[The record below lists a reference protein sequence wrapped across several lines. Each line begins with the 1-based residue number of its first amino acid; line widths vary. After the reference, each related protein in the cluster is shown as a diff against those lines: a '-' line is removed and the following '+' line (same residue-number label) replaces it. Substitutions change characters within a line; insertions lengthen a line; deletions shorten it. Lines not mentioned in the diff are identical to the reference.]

1 MADQNPYLSLVPDAP
16 PPASPADAAAQVPA
30 GPTAEPNPYLQ
41 VIDSGTKSTPYR
53 VSVMQTADQ
62 NPDAEARVQALGRK
76 YGVPAETV
84 RLQQKDYER
93 RDVIDSIDYEK
104 LAFQSPATSGLLATP
119 QTAAISR
126 DDTENLSGIERT
138 LRYLSGGAKSV
149 VAGVGP
155 SFTSGLYGG
164 VQSFFDTLAQGADQA
179 RQRPISFSE
188 GPVGLAAQLLPE
200 NPFARVAA
208 GVAQWRREQ
217 DVMSKSLIPQASG
230 NIEAGVYSGL
240 QSVGQLG
247 SALATGGAAGL
258 LPLLT
263 ATTAGQAYGE
273 ARDKGVP
280 VQQAIP
286 FGVSQGAIEYATEKL
301 PVATFLRNLNART
314 PLLSF
319 VTQQLKAEVPN
330 ELVATTLQNL
340 NEWAVLN
347 PEKPV
352 GDYIREQP
360 DALAQ
365 TLVATIVAGGALT
378 GAARGVQAVGDRM
391 TRKQQDAAQAQAN
404 AAALTE
410 QDQLAA
416 VNKLRPRDADTFG
429 AFVREATADGP
440 VQDVY
445 IDVQSLAQSGVD
457 VAALAQ
463 VSPSVAAQL
472 PEATATGGTIR
483 IPLDEFT
490 TNVAGTD
497 LSAPL
502 VPYLKTD
509 PLGMNQKEAEEFMQS
524 GANQFQQEVE
534 RTLAAQAPDQAF
546 KASRDAVQQDIAQRL
561 DAVNRFTPQVNQQY
575 ATMLS
580 NFYAVQGAR
589 TGMTPEEF
597 AQRYPIRFAREDLV
611 DGEQRLDEHAGQQ
624 QNPQHAA
631 SLLTTDQARQQVLTD
646 TEWLGSGST
655 SAALGGRWAAN
666 SNFIKTIR
674 SGDQEVGEVYGEEV
688 PNAVV
693 ISESHV
699 NPDQQGKGA
708 ARQAYEQLANYA
720 IAQGKILHSDSAVSE
735 SASRVYDALARR
747 GYTVEKNPAAVLE
760 NGRWQ
765 SPDNAPVYTVTAAPQ
780 QVNQPQKIDE
790 DTGLPL
796 NADGTVT
803 VYHHTSAGKAAQIRQ
818 TGRLK
823 SAGEPDVY
831 VTTRAETDTGYGDTA
846 VAINIDPSLL
856 QIDDEFPDG
865 RTDYRIDT
873 GKPGGSIKV
882 KFPQVNQGERGSL
895 TVPRDI
901 TQQAPILTLLENA
914 DLSTF
919 LHESGHFYLEVLSD
933 LAARPD
939 APQEIKDDMDAVL
952 KWFGVPD
959 IETWRGM
966 TLDQKRDN
974 HEQFAR
980 GFEAYLFEG
989 KAPSQELR
997 GVFQR
1002 FRAWLVNVYRNLA
1015 RLNVQ
1020 LTDEVRSVF
1029 DRMLATSDAIA
1040 EQQVIE
1046 GAAPMFDS
1054 AQAAGM
1060 DENQWRA
1067 YQNLNSEAQQ
1077 DALQNLETRSMR
1089 DMKWL
1094 NNARSRVLKDLQKQ
1108 ADAQRAAVRDEVE
1121 AEVYATP
1128 LYSAMQFL
1136 RRGTTTINGEPFTA
1150 DAHKLDIDALGDMYG
1165 GEGDKFAL
1173 LDWSKLGYGRYGM
1186 LGKDGISPD
1195 AAAQMFGYTSGD
1207 QLVRAL
1213 LDAEPV
1219 DSVIEG
1225 MTDQRMLERYGD
1237 LTDKQSMDRAAD
1249 AAIHNDARARFIAT
1263 ELNALNQ
1270 AIGDRRVLASA
1281 ARQFAEQMI
1290 ARLRVRDVKPGQ
1302 YTAAE
1307 GRAARESERAFKKG
1321 DLETAAAEKRNQ
1333 LVNTYAA
1340 KAAYAAQDEIQK
1352 SVDYLKKFDKESTRK
1367 SIDPSYREQI
1377 DALLERFDLRTGQ
1390 SLTAIDRRK
1399 SLLEWVQSQEEQGL
1413 EPIIDPALLDEARR
1427 QSYKDMT
1434 VEELRGLTDAVRN
1447 IEHLGRLKKKLLTAK
1462 DQREFQAAVD
1472 ELVASIENN
1481 AKRVVPEERSS
1492 DRGRLVNI
1500 RRMFRG
1506 FKAEHR
1512 KFASYAREFDGWQDA
1527 GAAWEYLVRTMNSA
1541 GDFEAVENER
1551 ATKKLGEL
1559 LRPILKQK
1567 GLHRKQFFPE
1577 IGKSFTKEERLGIA
1591 LNMGNAVNRERV
1603 LAGENLTPSQLDT
1616 LLDTLTE
1623 EDWKFVQ
1630 GVWDYLDS
1638 FRPQIAAKEKRLTGV
1653 EPEWVEAEPVQTK
1666 FGEFKGGYYPI
1677 SYDALRSSRAESD
1690 INAEVQ
1696 KQIERGLYTRA
1707 QTRRGHL
1714 KSRTES
1720 TGRPIRY
1727 DLGVITDHVQQV
1739 IHDLAWHE
1747 YLVDANRLL
1756 RNSGVDEAVRR
1767 HYGPEILKQM
1777 KDTLKDVAVGES
1789 AADGWMGRML
1799 NHLRIGST
1807 VAGLGY
1813 RLTTS
1818 LMQPLGLTQSAVR
1831 IGPKWVLKGAS
1842 HWAAGAVGLEKGMK
1856 DMYEMSDF
1864 MRLRANTLNREIN
1877 EIQNRV
1883 SGKSE
1888 LRQKI
1893 DASYFY
1899 MIQKAQLIA
1908 DVPTW
1913 WGAYEKAM
1921 SKEDMTE
1928 DKAIALADQAVR
1940 DAQGAGQIGDL
1951 AAIQRGGPLKK
1962 LWTNFYSFFST
1973 TYNLT
1978 AEAVGRTNFRKP
1990 REVALLAAD
1999 LALLYTLPALLG
2011 TVVKSALHGGP
2022 DDDDEFLRSLIA
2034 DQLNYLFGT
2043 VVGLREVSAAVQ
2055 GATGLYSDYSGPGG
2069 ARFFAEFAKL
2079 GKQAAQGEVDEA
2091 FLKALNSSA
2100 GIVFHYP
2107 AGQINAT
2114 VSGLQA
2120 LADGKTEN
2128 PGALLVGPP
2137 PNK

>member
-1 MADQNPYLSLVPDAP
+1 MADNPYLSLVPENNATPDAG
-16 PPASPADAAAQVPA
+16 VPA
-30 GPTAEPNPYLQ
+30 QPSGNPYLSL
-41 VIDSGTKSTPYR
+41 VDEGSTGTPYR
-53 VSVMQTADQ
+53 LSMMQVADK
-62 NPDAEARVQALGRK
+62 NPDAEARIQALGRQ
-76 YGVPAETV
+76 YGVPAETI
-84 RLQQKDYER
+84 RLQQPEYEKR
-93 RDVIDSIDYEK
+93 ATIDGIDYTK
-104 LAFQSPATSGLLATP
+104 LANESPVTAGLLAQP
-119 QTAAISR
+119 QKAGVSY
-126 DDTENLSGIERT
+126 DDTENLSAIERAVKF
-138 LRYLSGGAKSV
+138 LAGSGSAIASAV
-149 VAGVGP
+149 PAI
-155 SFTSGLYGG
+155 TSGFYGA
-164 VQSFFDTLAQGADQA
+164 VQAGAEGAAALAEPMAGT
-179 RQRPISFSE
+179 I
-188 GPVGLAAQLLPE
+188 LPE
-200 NPFARVAA
+200 NPFARVAR
-208 GVAQWRREQ
+208 GVADWRREQ
-217 DVMSKSLIPQASG
+217 DAIAKGMVPKGEGPLS
-230 NIEAGVYSGL
+230 AGFYSGL
-240 QSVGQLG
+240 QSAGQ
-247 SALATGGAAGL
+247 TGAA
-258 LPLLT
+258 LLT
-263 ATTAGQAYGE
+263 GNPGAVLGALSAVQGGQSYGQ

-280 VQQAIP
+280 PLQAAA
-286 FGVSQGAIEYATEKL
+286 FGASQAAIEYATEKIPVSRFL
-301 PVATFLRNLNART
+301 SDFKAGTPFYSLIARQMAAEIPGEQVATA
-314 PLLSF
+314 
-319 VTQQLKAEVPN
+319 
-330 ELVATTLQNL
+330 LQDL

-347 PEKPV
+347 PEKPFTA
-352 GDYIREQP
+352 YLQERP
-360 DALAQ
+360 SAAAQ
-365 TLVATIVAGGALT
+365 TLVATVVSAGALT
-378 GAARGVQAVGDRM
+378 GAARGAQSVANRFGARGQE
-391 TRKQQDAAQAQAN
+391 AAQAQAN

-410 QDQLAA
+410 TDQAA
-416 VNKLRPRDADTFG
+416 AASKLRPRDAATFNE
-429 AFVREATADGP
+429 FVRQATEDGP
-440 VQDVY
+440 VSDLY
-445 IDVQSLAQSGVD
+445 IDVGSLAQSGVD
-457 VAALAQ
+457 VAALAEL
-463 VSPSVAAQL
+463 SPSVAAQL
-472 PEATATGGTIR
+472 PEATATGGNIR

-490 TNVAGTD
+490 SNVAGTE

-524 GANQFQQEVE
+524 GADQFQQEVE
-534 RTLAAQAPDQAF
+534 RTLTAQAPDEAF
-546 KASRDAVQQDIAQRL
+546 KTSRDVVQQDIAQRL
-561 DAVNRFTPQVNQQY
+561 GEVNRFTPQVNQQY
-575 ATMLS
+575 AALMA

-589 TGMTPEEF
+589 LGISPEEM
-597 AQRYPIRFAREDLV
+597 AARYPIRFAREDLI
-611 DGEQRLDEHAGQQ
+611 DGEQRLDEHAQQ
-624 QNPQHAA
+624 A
-631 SLLTTDQARQQVLTD
+631 TLTD
-646 TEWLGSGST
+646 TQFTEGGGL
-655 SAALGGRWAAN
+655 AQALGTAGTRNFTKTLRRGGRAAGQ
-666 SNFIKTIR
+666 IH
-674 SGDQEVGEVYGEEV
+674 GEES
-688 PNAVV
+688 PQAVTV
-693 ISESHV
+693 QESELS
-699 NPDQQGKGA
+699 PEAQGQGI
-708 ARQAYEQLANYA
+708 ARAAYEELARYA
-720 IAQGKILHSDSAVSE
+720 AAQGKALHSDSSVTEQA
-735 SASRVYDALARR
+735 AQVYDSLDRR

-780 QVNQPQKIDE
+780 QVK
-790 DTGLPL
+790 
-796 NADGTVT
+796 
-803 VYHHTSAGKAAQIRQ
+803 
-818 TGRLK
+818 
-823 SAGEPDVY
+823 
-831 VTTRAETDTGYGDTA
+831 
-846 VAINIDPSLL
+846 
-856 QIDDEFPDG
+856 
-865 RTDYRIDT
+865 
-873 GKPGGSIKV
+873 
-882 KFPQVNQGERGSL
+882 QGERGSL
-895 TVPRDI
+895 TVPKDI

-919 LHESGHFYLEVLSD
+919 LHESGHFYLEVMSD

-939 APQEIKDDMDAVL
+939 APQEIRDDMDAIL

-959 IETWRGM
+959 LATWRGM
-966 TLDQKRDN
+966 TLNERREQ

-989 KAPSQELR
+989 NAPSQELR
-997 GVFQR
+997 PVFQR
-1002 FRAWLVNVYRNLA
+1002 FRAWLVNVYRTLL
-1015 RLNVQ
+1015 RLNVTV
-1020 LTDEVRSVF
+1020 TDEVRSVF

-1040 EQQVIE
+1040 EQQAIE
-1046 GAAPMFDS
+1046 GAAPLFDS

-1060 DENQWRA
+1060 DEQQWQA
-1067 YQNLNSEAQQ
+1067 YQNLGNEAQQ
-1077 DALQNLETRSMR
+1077 DALANLETRSLR

-1108 ADAQRAAVRDEVE
+1108 ADSARAAVRDEVE

-1136 RRGTTTINGEPFTA
+1136 RRGTTTINGEPFA
-1150 DAHKLDIDALGDMYG
+1150 AEAHKLDIDALGDMYG

-1195 AAAQMFGYTSGD
+1195 VAAQMFGYTSGD

-1219 DSVIEG
+1219 ESVIEG

-1249 AAIHNDARARFIAT
+1249 QLLHNDARARFIAS

-1270 AIGDRRVLASA
+1270 AIGDRRVLTTA
-1281 ARQFAEQMI
+1281 ARQFAEQMV
-1290 ARLRVRDVKPGQ
+1290 ARLRVRDVKPAQ

-1307 GRAARESERAFKKG
+1307 GRAARESERAFRKG

-1340 KAAYAAQDEIQK
+1340 KAAYAARDEIQK
-1352 SVDYLKKFDKESTRK
+1352 SVDYLKKFDREGVRK
-1367 SIDPSYREQI
+1367 NVDPSYLDQI
-1377 DALLERFDLRTGQ
+1377 DGLLERFDLRTGQ
-1390 SLTAIDRRK
+1390 TLRDIDRRK
-1399 SLLEWVQSQEEQGL
+1399 TLLDWVQSQEEQGL
-1413 EPIIDPALLDEARR
+1413 EPVIDPALLDEARR

-1434 VEELRGLTDAVRN
+1434 VEQLRGLTDAVKN

-1462 DQREFQAAVD
+1462 DQREFQEAAD
-1472 ELVASIENN
+1472 AITESIEDN
-1481 AKRVVPEERSS
+1481 AKGIVPEERLS
-1492 DRGRLVNI
+1492 DRGALVNI

-1512 KFASYAREFDGWQDA
+1512 KFASFARQFDGWKDA
-1527 GAAWEYLVRTMNSA
+1527 GATWEYLVRTMNTA

-1559 LRPILKQK
+1559 LRPILKDK
-1567 GLHRKQFFPE
+1567 ALHRKQFFPE
-1577 IGKSFTKEERLGIA
+1577 IGKSFTKEERIGMA

-1603 LAGENLTPSQLDT
+1603 LSGENLNPSQLDA

-1623 EDWKFVQ
+1623 QDWKFVQ
-1630 GVWDYLDS
+1630 GVWDYLES
-1638 FRPQIAAKEKRLTGV
+1638 FRPQIAAKERRLTGV
-1653 EPEWVEAEPVQTK
+1653 EPEWIEPEPVQTK
-1666 FGEFKGGYYPI
+1666 YGELKGGYYPI
-1677 SYDALRSSRAESD
+1677 SYDPLRSSRGEAD
-1690 INAEVQ
+1690 VAAEVQ
-1696 KQIERGLYTRA
+1696 RQIERGLYTRA

-1714 KSRTES
+1714 KARTES

-1756 RNSGVDEAVRR
+1756 RNSGVDEAVRQ
-1767 HYGPEILKQM
+1767 HYGPEVLKQM
-1777 KDTLKDVAVGES
+1777 KDTLKDIAVGEM

-1856 DMYEMSDF
+1856 DMYAMSDF
-1864 MRLRANTLNREIN
+1864 MRLRDNTMNREIN

-1888 LRQKI
+1888 LRQKV

-1899 MIQKAQLIA
+1899 LIQKAQLIA

-1921 SKEDMTE
+1921 AQTDMTE

-1973 TYNLT
+1973 TFNLT

-1990 REVALLAAD
+1990 KDVALLAAD
-1999 LALLYTLPALLG
+1999 LALLYTLPAALG
-2011 TVVKSALHGGP
+2011 TIVKSALHGGP

-2114 VSGLQA
+2114 LSGIQA

>member
-1 MADQNPYLSLVPDAP
+1 MADNPYLSLVPENNATPDAG
-16 PPASPADAAAQVPA
+16 VPA
-30 GPTAEPNPYLQ
+30 QPAGNPYLSL
-41 VIDSGTKSTPYR
+41 VDEGSPGVPYR
-53 VSVMQTADQ
+53 LSMMQVADK
-62 NPDAEARVQALGRK
+62 NPDTEARIQALGRQ
-76 YGVPAETV
+76 YGVPAETI
-84 RLQQKDYER
+84 RLQQPEYEKR
-93 RDVIDSIDYEK
+93 ATIDSIDYGK
-104 LAFQSPATSGLLATP
+104 LSNDAPVTAGLLAQP
-119 QTAAISR
+119 QKAGVSY
-126 DDTENLSGIERT
+126 DDTENLSAIERAVKF
-138 LRYLSGGAKSV
+138 LAGGAGALG
-149 VAGVGP
+149 AGLGP

-164 VQSFFDTLAQGADQA
+164 VQSFFDTLAQGAEES
-179 RQRPISFSE
+179 RKRPFSISE

-208 GVAQWRREQ
+208 GVAGWRREQ
-217 DVMSKSLIPQASG
+217 DALAKRMVPQASG
-230 NIEAGVYSGL
+230 NFESGAYSGL
-240 QSVGQLG
+240 QSVGQLVA
-247 SALATGGAAGL
+247 SLASGGVSGVLPMLAG
-258 LPLLT
+258 
-263 ATTAGQAYGE
+263 TTAGQAYGE

-319 VTQQLKAEVPN
+319 VTQQLKAEIPN

-352 GDYIREQP
+352 SEYLKEQP

-365 TLVATIVAGGALT
+365 TVVATIVAGGVLT
-378 GAARGVQAVGDRM
+378 GGARGVQKVGDAFAR
-391 TRKQQDAAQAQAN
+391 REQEAQQAQAN

-410 QDQLAA
+410 TDQAA
-416 VNKLRPRDADTFG
+416 AASKLRPRDAATFNE
-429 AFVREATADGP
+429 FVRQATEDGP
-440 VQDVY
+440 VSDLY
-445 IDVQSLAQSGVD
+445 IDVGSLAQSGVD
-457 VAALAQ
+457 VAALAA

-472 PEATATGGTIR
+472 PEATATGGNIR

-490 TNVAGTD
+490 SNVAGTE
-497 LSAPL
+497 LGQPL

-509 PLGMNQKEAEEFMQS
+509 PLGMNQAEAEEFMQS
-524 GANQFQQEVE
+524 RADQFQQEVE
-534 RTLAAQAPDQAF
+534 RTLTAQAPDEAF
-546 KASRDAVQQDIAQRL
+546 KASRDVVQQDIAQRL
-561 DAVNRFTPQVNQQY
+561 GEVNRFTPAVNQQY
-575 ATMLS
+575 AALMA

-589 TGMTPEEF
+589 LGISPEEM
-597 AQRYPIRFAREDLV
+597 AQRYPIQFAREDLI
-611 DGEQRLDEHAGQQ
+611 DGERLGEQAGQVSQ
-624 QNPQHAA
+624 GPTPAETHDAFTA
-631 SLLTTDQARQQVLTD
+631 ELEREFPGVKLDLLNGRRALNLSRIVVPEDARGTGVGSQIMQRIVDYADRNGRQLELTP
-646 TEWLGSGST
+646 
-655 SAALGGRWAAN
+655 SADFGGNVARLREFYKRFGFVEN
-666 SNFIKTIR
+666 K
-674 SGDQEVGEVYGEEV
+674 
-688 PNAVV
+688 
-693 ISESHV
+693 
-699 NPDQQGKGA
+699 GKNKD
-708 ARQAYEQLANYA
+708 YE
-720 IAQGKILHSDSAVSE
+720 VSE
-735 SASRVYDALARR
+735 AMYRPPQTLA
-747 GYTVEKNPAAVLE
+747 
-760 NGRWQ
+760 
-765 SPDNAPVYTVTAAPQ
+765 
-780 QVNQPQKIDE
+780 
-790 DTGLPL
+790 
-796 NADGTVT
+796 
-803 VYHHTSAGKAAQIRQ
+803 
-818 TGRLK
+818 
-823 SAGEPDVY
+823 
-831 VTTRAETDTGYGDTA
+831 
-846 VAINIDPSLL
+846 
-856 QIDDEFPDG
+856 
-865 RTDYRIDT
+865 
-873 GKPGGSIKV
+873 
-882 KFPQVNQGERGSL
+882 QGERGSL
-895 TVPRDI
+895 TVPKDI

-939 APQEIKDDMDAVL
+939 APQEIRDDMDAIL
-952 KWFGVPD
+952 KWFDVPD
-959 IETWRGM
+959 LATWRGM
-966 TLDQKRDN
+966 TLNEKREQ

-997 GVFQR
+997 PVFQR
-1002 FRAWLVNVYRNLA
+1002 FRAWLVNVYRTLA
-1015 RLNVQ
+1015 RLNVT

-1040 EQQVIE
+1040 EQQAVE
-1046 GAAPMFDS
+1046 GAAPLFDS

-1060 DENQWRA
+1060 DEQQWQA
-1067 YQNLNSEAQQ
+1067 YQGLSNDAQQ
-1077 DALQNLETRSMR
+1077 DALQNLETRSLR

-1128 LYSAMQFL
+1128 VYSAMQFL
-1136 RRGTTTINGEPFTA
+1136 RRGTTTIDGEQIQA
-1150 DAHKLDIDALGDMYG
+1150 EAGHKLDIDALKEAYP
-1165 GEGDKFAL
+1165 ESAL
-1173 LDWSKLGYGRYGM
+1173 DSPDWQKLGYGRYGM
-1186 LGKDGISPD
+1186 LGKDGLSPD
-1195 AAAQMFGYTSGD
+1195 LVAQIFGYTSGD

-1249 AAIHNDARARFIAT
+1249 QLLHNDARARFIAT

-1270 AIGDRRVLASA
+1270 AIGDRRVLTSA
-1281 ARQFAEQMI
+1281 ARQFAEQMV

-1307 GRAARESERAFKKG
+1307 GRAARASERAFKKG
-1321 DLETAAAEKRNQ
+1321 DIETAAAEKRNQ

-1352 SVDYLKKFDKESTRK
+1352 AVDYLKKFDREGVRK
-1367 SIDPSYREQI
+1367 NVDPSYLDQI
-1377 DALLERFDLRTGQ
+1377 DGLLERFDLRTGQ
-1390 SLTAIDRRK
+1390 SLRDIDRRK
-1399 SLLEWVQSQEEQGL
+1399 TLLEWVQSQEEQGL
-1413 EPIIDPALLDEARR
+1413 EPIIDQSLLDEARR

-1434 VEELRGLTDAVRN
+1434 VEELRGLTDAVKN

-1472 ELVASIENN
+1472 ELTASIEAH
-1481 AKRVVPEERSS
+1481 AKRVVPEERMS

-1512 KFASYAREFDGWQDA
+1512 KFASFAREFDGWQDA
-1527 GAAWEYLVRTMNSA
+1527 GAAWEYLVRTMNAA
-1541 GDFEAVENER
+1541 GDFEAVENEK
-1551 ATKKLGEL
+1551 ATKKLGQL
-1559 LRPILKQK
+1559 LKPILSQK

-1577 IGKSFTKEERLGIA
+1577 IGKSFTKEERIGMA

-1603 LAGENLTPSQLDT
+1603 LSGENLTPAQLDT

-1630 GVWDYLDS
+1630 GVWDYIES

-1653 EPEWVEAEPVQTK
+1653 EPQWVEAEPVQTK
-1666 FGEFKGGYYPI
+1666 FGELKGGYYPI

-1690 INAEVQ
+1690 VNAEVQ
-1696 KQIERGLYTRA
+1696 RQIERGLYTRA

-1714 KSRTES
+1714 KARTES

-1756 RNSGVDEAVRR
+1756 RNSGVDAAVRQ
-1767 HYGPEILKQM
+1767 HYGPEVLKQM
-1777 KDTLKDVAVGES
+1777 KETLKDVAVGEV
-1789 AADGWMGRML
+1789 AADGWMGKML

-1842 HWAAGAVGLEKGMK
+1842 HWAVGAVGLEKGMK
-1856 DMYEMSDF
+1856 DMYEMSPF
-1864 MRLRANTLNREIN
+1864 MRLRGNTLNREIN

-1921 SKEDMTE
+1921 AQTDMTE

-1973 TYNLT
+1973 TYQLT
-1978 AEAVGRTNFRKP
+1978 VEAVDRTDFRKP
-1990 REVALLAAD
+1990 KDVALLAAD

-2114 VSGLQA
+2114 LAGIQA
-2120 LADGKTEN
+2120 IADGKTEN

-2137 PNK
+2137 PK